1 MIRSVW
7 SISRGLEIVCDSFG
21 GSEFA
26 DTGREGFDGSF
37 GNPSRKRLQFREHHR
52 IFELAEG
59 SIELKSGERRSAA
72 PVARRVV
79 AVVGAQPR
87 LGRSLVG
94 RKTGDKIDN
103 FFRQLLPL
111 SALLAPAQ
119 TPIAADMFDRR
130 PFVSNAGG
138 FRRQHVDCAL
148 FDAPMRLFDGT
159 LKRDEGKNRLVKTVS
174 MF

>member
-1 MIRSVW
+1 
-7 SISRGLEIVCDSFG
+7 
-21 GSEFA
+21 
-26 DTGREGFDGSF
+26 
-37 GNPSRKRLQFREHHR
+37 
-52 IFELAEG
+52 
-59 SIELKSGERRSAA
+59 LKSGERRSAA
-72 PVARRVV
+72 PVAQRVV

-87 LGRSLVG
+87 RGRSLVG

-119 TPIAADMFDRR
+119 APSASDTFDRR

-148 FDAPMRLFDGT
+148 FDAPMRLFDGA
-159 LKRDEGKNRLVKTVS
+159 LKREEGKNRLVKTVS